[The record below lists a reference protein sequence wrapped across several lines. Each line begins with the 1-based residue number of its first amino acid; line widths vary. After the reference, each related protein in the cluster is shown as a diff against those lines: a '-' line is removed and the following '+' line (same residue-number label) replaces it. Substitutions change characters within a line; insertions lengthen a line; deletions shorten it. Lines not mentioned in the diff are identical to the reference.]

1 MSDEGPVRIERVVS
15 MPHELARMDRAK
27 KVSAEILQ
35 LLDGAGMKDWSFMLC
50 AWLPGEQPVIVSG
63 TRPGCDVLD
72 SVRDGA
78 LWILKSVEA
87 KENGDAMPIV
97 VGRPGA

>member
-1 MSDEGPVRIERVVS
+1 MDDSPVKIERVLS

-27 KVSAEILQ
+27 KVSAAIEQ
-35 LLDGAGMKDWSFMLC
+35 LLDGAGMNGWSFMLC

-63 TRPGCDVLD
+63 TRPGCDILE
-72 SVRDGA
+72 SVKDGA

-87 KENGDAMPIV
+87 KEGGDAMPIV
-97 VGRPGA
+97 VSRPGA